1 VDLSLCVVN
10 TAGRA
15 HLMRCLA
22 AIRDTLPAGVEAEVL
37 VLDNASGDGSTEA
50 VREWNESSEGLG
62 GRLRLIALDR
72 RRGKAE
78 NDSTLLAEAR
88 GEWCLL
94 LNEDTELCPGAIE
107 RLLDAVGREP
117 RAAVAGAQ
125 LLAEDGL
132 PSACAWRLPGV
143 STALFQALFL
153 HRLLVT
159 QGGRG
164 PESHRVGWVQSAAM
178 LVRRSAAAEVGYLDP
193 DFFVYSDETDFQ
205 KRLHDAGWSVL
216 QVPSARAI
224 HHEQLTNDRVAG
236 RRRLVEFH
244 RNRDLYMRKHHGA
257 ASAAAVRVLTAW
269 SYAAR
274 SLASLVLPGRDAG
287 WFWLHARLALN
298 PRGEGIREA
307 AEALNERL
315 DREATGAQA

>member
-1 VDLSLCVVN
+1 
-10 TAGRA
+10 
-15 HLMRCLA
+15 MRCLA
-22 AIRDTLPAGVEAEVL
+22 AIRDTLPAGIEAEVL
-37 VLDNASGDGSTEA
+37 VLDNASGDGSADA
-50 VREWNESSEGLG
+50 VREWNEGPEGLG
-62 GRLRLIALDR
+62 ERLRLIALDR

-94 LNEDTELCPGAIE
+94 LNEDTELCEGAIE
-107 RLLDAVGREP
+107 GLLDAAKGEP
-117 RAAVAGAQ
+117 NAGVVGAQ
-125 LLAEDGL
+125 LLAEDGT

-143 STALFQALFL
+143 TTALFQALFL

-164 PESHRVGWVQSAAM
+164 PETHWVGWVQSAAM

-193 DFFVYSDETDFQ
+193 AFFVYSDETDFQ

-216 QVPSARAI
+216 QVPWARAV

-244 RNRDLYMRKHHGA
+244 RNRDLYMRKHHGVV
-257 ASAAAVRVLTAW
+257 SAGVVRVLTAW
-269 SYAAR
+269 TYAVRA
-274 SLASLVLPGRDAG
+274 LAALVLPARDAG

-298 PRGEGIREA
+298 PKGEGIREA
-307 AEALNERL
+307 AAELNARL
-315 DREATGAQA
+315 DREAAGGQT